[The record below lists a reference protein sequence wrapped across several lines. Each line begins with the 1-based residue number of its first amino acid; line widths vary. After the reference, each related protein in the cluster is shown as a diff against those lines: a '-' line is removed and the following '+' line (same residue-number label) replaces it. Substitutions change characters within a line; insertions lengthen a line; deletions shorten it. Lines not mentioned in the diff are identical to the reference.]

1 MLNPANH
8 SKPLL
13 YSFTTVSCKLT
24 LAHRKSMLAGTPS
37 TKRPVN
43 FSANHSSQAFAV
55 FRYLPYKH
63 LIAALLLGFALR
75 LFFIIYFPFY
85 AGDTKF
91 YDELARNWLDHGVYG
106 LFIHGQLAPVDMR
119 MPGYP
124 AFLAGVYAVFER
136 SSRAVMLFQACIDL
150 MSCVLTAALAA
161 RIAPLP
167 SKTRVATIALWLAA
181 LCPFTAN
188 YSAVVLTEVLATFLT
203 TLAVLTFVTS
213 LGRASTD
220 FSNQIPDSRKLLSE
234 AAWWL
239 LTGMLVGI
247 GTLVRPETPLLLLA
261 AGIVLAVLWRRRK
274 NWSKLFLAIACMSAG
289 LILPLAP
296 WAARNARTMGRVE
309 FLAPRYAETY
319 GDFIPRGFYAWTGTW
334 MVRFSEAYR
343 VTWKVGKAPIQVA
356 ELPATAFDSTD
367 ERAQV
372 AALLDR
378 YNSNLQ
384 MTPVLDREFALLARE
399 RSAHRPIRTYL
410 AIPLARIWTIWFTP
424 RIALL
429 PYSGK
434 LWPPGE
440 QWRTNR
446 ADLGVTLGFGILNF
460 VYVGMAMFGAWR
472 FRKQPAIAFL
482 VLFVVV
488 RTLFLT
494 QLPTVEPR
502 YVIVCYPVMLA
513 LGALAWSRPRSQDSL
528 AANSAPQIRQAMHP

>member
-1 MLNPANH
+1 
-8 SKPLL
+8 
-13 YSFTTVSCKLT
+13 
-24 LAHRKSMLAGTPS
+24 
-37 TKRPVN
+37 
-43 FSANHSSQAFAV
+43 
-55 FRYLPYKH
+55 LPYKH

-106 LFIHGQLAPVDMR
+106 FFIHGQLASVDMR

-124 AFLAGVYAVFER
+124 AFLAGVYAVFGR

-150 MSCVLTAALAA
+150 LSCVLTAAIAA
-161 RIAPLP
+161 HIAPLP

-203 TLAVLTFVTS
+203 TLAVFSFVTFLDRTS
-213 LGRASTD
+213 AD
-220 FSNQIPDSRKLLSE
+220 FSSQPPNTKTLLTGV
-234 AAWWL
+234 ARWL
-239 LTGMLVGI
+239 LTGLLVGI

-261 AGIVLAVLWRRRK
+261 AGIVLAVLWRRRQ
-274 NWSKLFLAIACMSAG
+274 NWSKLILAIACMSAG

-334 MVRFSEAYR
+334 VVRFSEAYR

-356 ELPATAFDSTD
+356 ELPATAFDSTA

-384 MTPVLDREFALLARE
+384 MTPVLDREFAVLARE

-440 QWRTNR
+440 QWRSNS
-446 ADLGVTLGFGILNF
+446 ADFGVTLGFGILNF
-460 VYVGMAMFGAWR
+460 VYVGMAILGAWS

-502 YVIVCYPVMLA
+502 YVIVCYPVILA
-513 LGALAWSRPRSQDSL
+513 LGALAWSRPRPQDSL
-528 AANSAPQIRQAMHP
+528 AANSAPQITQAIHL